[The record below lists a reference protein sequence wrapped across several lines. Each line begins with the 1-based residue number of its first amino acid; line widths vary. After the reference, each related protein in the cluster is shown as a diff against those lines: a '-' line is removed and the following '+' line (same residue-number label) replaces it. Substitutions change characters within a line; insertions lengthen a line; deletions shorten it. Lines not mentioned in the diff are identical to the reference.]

1 MGKNNDNA
9 EELGGYLA
17 QLFGEFFSNNAW
29 YEKSYNRN
37 QAEVLVLLE
46 KLTVMQCSGY
56 EDNSFIPQCLLKLDL
71 YKLPEYNPVYKKTI
85 KSIKKNDRYYIFDAK
100 WFFQETLKDLV
111 AWDLDVSAYL
121 IQRLVDVTKSEKTR
135 LNT

>member
-1 MGKNNDNA
+1 MGKINDNA
-9 EELGGYLA
+9 EVLAGYL
-17 QLFGEFFSNNAW
+17 GELIGGFFSDNAW

-37 QAEVLVLLE
+37 QTEVLILLE

-85 KSIKKNDRYYIFDAK
+85 KSIKKKDRYYIFNAK
-100 WFFQETLKDLV
+100 WFFHETLKDLV
-111 AWDLDVSAYL
+111 LWDLDVSAYL
-121 IQRLVDVTKSEKTR
+121 IQKLVDVTKSEKTR